1 MTIRQKISLDRQIAL
16 AVKNRDALEGLAQEG
31 VEMIAGDLVR
41 DRLDVMNGTVLTLT
55 FLQTYETEFR
65 AFMAQRSKGMG
76 R

>member
-65 AFMAQRSKGMG
+65 DYMKTRKDK
-76 R
+76 